1 MPQVSGFGFRG
12 LFGVYEPSWVQ
23 GRLGFRLG
31 LDRRLRGNINT
42 MWLRTILHKAA
53 RAQVIWTTYLLA
65 EADGSHTCKG
75 LPFLAQ
81 ALHFKQNV
89 APALRGLR
97 TKALPQLQKVSS
109 GQGSIAGLNSTLAGG
124 PGVH

>member
-1 MPQVSGFGFRG
+1 
-12 LFGVYEPSWVQ
+12 
-23 GRLGFRLG
+23 
-31 LDRRLRGNINT
+31 

-65 EADGSHTCKG
+65 ETDGSHTCKG

-81 ALHFKQNV
+81 ALRFKPNV

-97 TKALPQLQKVSS
+97 TKALPQLQEVSS
-109 GQGSIAGLNSTLAGG
+109 GQGSIAGLNATLAGG
-124 PGVH
+124 PGCPLNFQAPLNQVPELAWCSSADL